1 MAVGDSGEEQLSSL
15 TFGSWPGAGGAVP
28 ETRET
33 GFTCTPLPDLT
44 PTELTLSA
52 VSTLLLAP
60 VVLLPAKSCLLP
72 AVAAS
77 RVERT
82 LLTGPT
88 AAALADEA
96 ATLPPLRGLGG
107 VRVPELSLLC
117 LDLRAPS
124 ALT

>member
-1 MAVGDSGEEQLSSL
+1 MAVGDSGEEQLSGL
-15 TFGSWPGAGGAVP
+15 PFGTWPGAGGAVTV
-28 ETRET
+28 TRE
-33 GFTCTPLPDLT
+33 TCTPLPDL
-44 PTELTLSA
+44 PATELTLSA

-60 VVLLPAKSCLLP
+60 AVLLPAKSCLLP

-88 AAALADEA
+88 AAALVGEA

-117 LDLRAPS
+117 LDLRPPS